1 MLRPVP
7 SLDHLRRLT
16 DGRGLWQHA
25 RHAVPDRRHG
35 YCLDDAARALWL
47 CARMGGPDDLATV
60 YASFVDLAWDA
71 TTGRFANFM
80 SHDGRWIDEGA
91 ASEDAEAR
99 ALMALVAAAASPLP
113 QGIAGW
119 ARDRAAEML
128 AAGLPERHG
137 SPRAWAW
144 SLAAARTARGAG
156 LDMEAEGA
164 RLARRLLERWRLDAR
179 PGWPWFEAV
188 LAYDAAR
195 LSQGALDAARWEP
208 ALEAAGLES
217 LAWLCALQTAPEG
230 HHRPIGSEGYGRPG
244 EPARWSQQPLD
255 AWALVE
261 ATTAA
266 HRRTGEARWLREAHR
281 ARAWFEGANDAGAP
295 VAEPATGACRD
306 GIDPQGISVNRG
318 AESTLAWLHVEVATA
333 PQRAPRDDR

>member
-1 MLRPVP
+1 MFGPMP

-71 TTGRFANFM
+71 EAGRFANFM
-80 SHDGRWIDEGA
+80 THDGRWIDAAA

-99 ALMALVAAAASPLP
+99 ALTALVAAAASPLP
-113 QGIAGW
+113 EGIAGW
-119 ARDRAAEML
+119 ARDRAAEVL
-128 AAGLPERHG
+128 AAELPARHG

-144 SLAAARTARGAG
+144 SLAAARAAPAAG
-156 LDMEAEGA
+156 LDMEAGGA
-164 RLARRLLERWRLDAR
+164 ALARRLLERWRIDAR

-188 LAYDAAR
+188 LAYDAPR
-195 LSQGALDAARWEP
+195 LAQGALDAARWEP
-208 ALEAAGLES
+208 ELEAAGLS
-217 LAWLCALQTAPEG
+217 ALAWLCEIQTAPEG
-230 HHRPIGSEGYGRPG
+230 HHRPIGSEGYGRAG
-244 EPARWSQQPLD
+244 APARWAQQPLD

-261 ATTAA
+261 ATLAA
-266 HRRTGEARWLREAHR
+266 HRLTGEARWRREARRAHR
-281 ARAWFEGANDAGAP
+281 WFLGANDMGAP
-295 VAEPATGACRD
+295 VADPATGACRD
-306 GIDPQGISVNRG
+306 GIDPQGVSANRG
-318 AESTLAWLHVEVATA
+318 AESTLAWLHAELAMERHRT
-333 PQRAPRDDR
+333 PSDR